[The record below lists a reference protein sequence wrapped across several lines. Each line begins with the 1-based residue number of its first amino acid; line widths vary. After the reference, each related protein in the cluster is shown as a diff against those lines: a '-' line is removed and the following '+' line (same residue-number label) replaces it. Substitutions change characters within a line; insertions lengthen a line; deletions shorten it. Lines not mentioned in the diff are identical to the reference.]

1 MAWQQ
6 PTIIPYCGPPPS
18 PGSLWLSWNLD
29 PVLIGGL
36 VAVLG
41 LYVLGDLRL
50 QRAGR
55 GLGAR
60 QRAAFH
66 SGWLITALALVSPL
80 CALSV
85 SLFAA
90 RVGQHMILTLLA
102 APLVAAGRPVQ
113 VIAAALDDPM
123 SRGRWGQPAPLLAT
137 AVFTLLLWF
146 WHAPG
151 PYAMTFSSTLAYW
164 SMHFTVFGS
173 ALCLWHG
180 LLADGAGSMIRTVAA
195 GVISSAQMGFLG
207 ALITLAPG
215 AVYEPHALTT
225 EIWGLTPLQDQQ
237 FGGIIMWVPG
247 CAIFL
252 GFAMLALWPAMA
264 EPKADGLSAGST

>member
-1 MAWQQ
+1 MRGTILHPSVKSLAFVAGKGPSGMAWQQ

-123 SRGRWGQPAPLLAT
+123 SRGRWGNPRHCSRLR
-137 AVFTLLLWF
+137 
-146 WHAPG
+146 
-151 PYAMTFSSTLAYW
+151 FS
-164 SMHFTVFGS
+164 HCCCGS
-173 ALCLWHG
+173 GTRRG
-180 LLADGAGSMIRTVAA
+180 LMR
-195 GVISSAQMGFLG
+195 
-207 ALITLAPG
+207 
-215 AVYEPHALTT
+215 
-225 EIWGLTPLQDQQ
+225 
-237 FGGIIMWVPG
+237 
-247 CAIFL
+247 
-252 GFAMLALWPAMA
+252 
-264 EPKADGLSAGST
+264 